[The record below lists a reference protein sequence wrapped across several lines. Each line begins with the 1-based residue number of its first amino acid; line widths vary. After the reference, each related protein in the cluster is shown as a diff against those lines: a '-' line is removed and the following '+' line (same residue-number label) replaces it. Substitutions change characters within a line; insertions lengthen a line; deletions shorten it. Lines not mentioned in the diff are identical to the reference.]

1 MVEPMA
7 TRDNPAR
14 TSKPGK
20 VRCPMCGHAMAV
32 DFAPFC
38 SRRCAD
44 DDLAGWLGGRY
55 AIPGEAA
62 RGLIFDD
69 DSETD

>member
-7 TRDNPAR
+7 TRDDPAR
-14 TSKPGK
+14 RRKPGK
-20 VRCPMCGHAMAV
+20 ARCPMCGHPMAA
-32 DFAPFC
+32 DYAPFC
-38 SRRCAD
+38 SRHCAD

-55 AIPGEAA
+55 AIPGEHA

-69 DSETD
+69 DTETD

>member
-1 MVEPMA
+1 
-7 TRDNPAR
+7 
-14 TSKPGK
+14 
-20 VRCPMCGHAMAV
+20 MCGHSMAV

-55 AIPGEAA
+55 AVPGDHA

-69 DSETD
+69 DSETN